1 MVKYLAPSCIWLT
14 LASGWHG
21 LVLSGFKSGET
32 VAVFGAGP
40 VGLMAAY
47 SGILRG
53 AAQVYVVDKVKE
65 RLDVAKKIG
74 AVPIDFTQGDPVE
87 QIMKINSKSCN
98 IMVRMH

>member
-1 MVKYLAPSCIWLT
+1 M
-14 LASGWHG
+14 
-21 LVLSGFKSGET
+21 LSGFKSGES

-53 AAQVYVVDKVKE
+53 ASQVYVVDRVKE

-74 AVPIDFTQGDPVE
+74 CVPVDFSQGDPVE
-87 QIMKINSKSCN
+87 QILKLNSTFTRRLQMADSS
-98 IMVRMH
+98 RSL